1 MSPHDWLS
9 SGQWALA
16 AAVAALLWIF
26 STGRVL
32 GSLQTKFEGRVDAV
46 DKSLE
51 AVNRHLEHSDKR
63 VGALEERQEDAD
75 QTVAL
80 INSRMNQA
88 GELLSDLTGKVQAMP
103 TQEAMTAIWRE
114 LTRLQ
119 EELRDSVKHRANL
132 AERIASIEGEQHG
145 RRQ

>member
-16 AAVAALLWIF
+16 MAISALVGMF

-32 GSLQTKFEGRVDAV
+32 GRLQTKFEERVEAVSRHIKSVDARLVGV
-46 DKSLE
+46 D
-51 AVNRHLEHSDKR
+51 
-63 VGALEERQEDAD
+63 ERQVKTD
-75 QTVAL
+75 QAVVL
-80 INSRMNQA
+80 VNGRMDQA
-88 GELLSDLTGKVQAMP
+88 GDLMSDLTGKIQAMP
-103 TQEAMTAIWRE
+103 TQEAMTAVWRE
-114 LTRLQ
+114 LSRLQ
-119 EELRDSVKHRANL
+119 EELRDSVRHRANL